1 MRTLV
6 STSFF
11 GILALTSFALA
22 GCSVATD
29 AEPTA
34 DAPTESTAGAPAEPP
49 ADMPA
54 ESSADA
60 VAIDTLAS
68 GLGQACSGDAD
79 CESGSCADGVCCA
92 TACNGE
98 CEACNIHGSTGTCT
112 PHAAGTDPES
122 ECATPACFDNMQ
134 ESFACNGASACEVK
148 IEECGNYGCGE
159 SACNTE
165 CQSDVDCADGA
176 YCSAGSCVSA

>member
-11 GILALTSFALA
+11 SFLALTSFALG

-29 AEPTA
+29 AESTA
-34 DAPTESTAGAPAEPP
+34 DTPTESMANTPADPA

-54 ESSADA
+54 ESA
-60 VAIDTLAS
+60 VGSIAIDTLAS
-68 GLGQACSGDAD
+68 GIGQACSQDAD

-98 CEACNIHGSTGTCT
+98 CEACNVPGQVGTCT
-112 PHAAGTDPES
+112 PHAAGTDPEG
-122 ECATPACFDNMQ
+122 ECATPACYDGMQ
-134 ESFACNGASACEVK
+134 ESFACNGASSCEVT
-148 IEECGNYGCGE
+148 IVQCGNYACGE
-159 SACNTE
+159 NACNTD
-165 CQSDVDCADGA
+165 CQSDADCADGA